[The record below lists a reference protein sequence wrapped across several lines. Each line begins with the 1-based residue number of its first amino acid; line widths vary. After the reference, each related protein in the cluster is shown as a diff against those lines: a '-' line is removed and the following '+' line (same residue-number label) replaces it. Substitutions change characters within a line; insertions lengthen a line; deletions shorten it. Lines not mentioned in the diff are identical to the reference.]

1 MKFNKYDK
9 VKIKR
14 TDLKGIID
22 VVTPNGRYRV
32 KLDKGYEWVN
42 EFQLKHD
49 DGREEKEI
57 KTIRNFDYLG

>member
-22 VVTPNGRYRV
+22 TVTPNGRYRV
-32 KLDKGYEWVN
+32 KLDNGYEWVS
-42 EFQLKHD
+42 EFQLEHD
-49 DGREEKEI
+49 DEDNLEI
-57 KTIRNFDYLG
+57 EDSINLDYLS